1 MPALREDRI
10 ESELPEEEGDGP
22 TLMQE
27 TVPDDDVDVVEE
39 FEDGRASRV
48 VGEDG
53 EGDGSGDDVE
63 TVTGA
68 RRAAIFVLSLEE
80 TVATQLLRCLSD
92 DELGCIA
99 AEIAELGVVDTDSV
113 ASVMAEF
120 RELERLHGLVR
131 EGGLEQAARL
141 VEQSFPQERARR
153 VVRTLEATHQRLSFA
168 FLAGVDTD
176 VLLSALEEEH
186 PQTVCVILSH
196 MVPQQ
201 AAELL
206 ECMEPERRQDLLERV
221 ASLDGVSAEAVRRIE
236 QTLREQL
243 EAARMDAARDAGGIK
258 AVADILRASGGGGA
272 SLLDGLRSKRPELA
286 DEVDKHLF
294 VFADIARLEDRA
306 LQIALAQIDNDCL
319 ALALKNAAPD
329 ISERILESLSRR
341 SLQAVEDEMNAMG
354 PVRLSEV
361 ESAREKVVQA
371 VLRLEAAGEVFIPGR
386 GPEENRLL
394 Y

>member
-39 FEDGRASRV
+39 FEDGRDSRV

-319 ALALKNAAPD
+319 ALALKNAAPN

-341 SLQAVEDEMNAMG
+341 SLEAVEDEMNAMG

>member
-10 ESELPEEEGDGP
+10 ETELPEAEGDGSTP
-22 TLMQE
+22 LQDP
-27 TVPDDDVDVVEE
+27 VPDDEMDVLEDP
-39 FEDGRASRV
+39 EDGHRDPR

-53 EGDGSGDDVE
+53 EASGSSADVG
-63 TVTGA
+63 TATGA

-120 RELERLHGLVR
+120 HELERLHGLVR

-176 VLLSALEEEH
+176 VLLNALEEEH
-186 PQTVCVILSH
+186 PQTVCVVLSH

-206 ECMEPERRQDLLERV
+206 ECMEPERRQDLVERV

-236 QTLREQL
+236 HTLREQL
-243 EAARMDAARDAGGIK
+243 EAARMDEARDAGGVK

-272 SLLDGLRSKRPELA
+272 SLLDGLRRKRPELA

-294 VFADIARLEDRA
+294 VFADIGRLEDRA
-306 LQIALAQIDNDCL
+306 LQIALAQVDNDCL
-319 ALALKNAAPD
+319 ALALKNAAPE

-341 SLQAVEDEMNAMG
+341 TSEAVEDEMNAMG
-354 PVRLSEV
+354 PVRLCEV
-361 ESAREKVVQA
+361 EAARETVVQA
-371 VLRLEAAGEVFIPGR
+371 VLRLEAAGELFIPGR